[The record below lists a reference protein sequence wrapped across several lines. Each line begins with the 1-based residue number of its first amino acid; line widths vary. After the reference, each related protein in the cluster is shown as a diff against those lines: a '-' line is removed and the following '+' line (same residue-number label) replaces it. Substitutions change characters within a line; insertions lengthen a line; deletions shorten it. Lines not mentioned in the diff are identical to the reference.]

1 MKKHINNTAIFV
13 LLVFLTMTSCAV
25 DVWENHYNTKALN
38 KSSLSLT
45 QYIES
50 QDSLKIFSKMLKI
63 SGYETILNTPQT
75 YTVWAPNDNALKNL
89 DLSDT
94 LTVTNTVK
102 NHITRFL
109 RSTSGLNSLTIHLLS
124 NKYIN
129 FKKDAGGYSF
139 GSQPLVSNKSDIATT
154 NGIIHVIDGYVPY
167 KLNVWELIN
176 IKSNDGA
183 LKFDSISAFLNT
195 MSKYDFDQKS
205 SIEIGTNKFGQ
216 TVYDSVKIFSNTVL
230 SSIGAL
236 YNEDSLYTA
245 IIPTDKAW
253 KRTYDLIFS
262 KYKSFGLDG
271 SATQRER
278 TQTALVNNLIFRVPV
293 TDPSAYD
300 SLTTT
305 TGSKFLKPGYLFE
318 GASRQDLSNGYAYIT
333 DSIRFKAA
341 DTYQKKILIEAEDIT
356 YNRTSAYANL
366 TQKSALGT
374 DFSELVSD
382 KNFLQVD
389 PTTTSTTSTSVL
401 FPIPNTLSGTYN
413 VYCVFVPTSINEAG
427 STRINKVKFYLSYLS
442 VNGTQTNDAAVTA
455 KNELSSSKS
464 NAFAFST
471 KPGVM
476 TKVFVTQ
483 FTFPYCNL
491 YTAET
496 SSSLIS
502 TKLRVEN
509 AVKITDSTKDFDKSM
524 RIDCIILEPV
534 Q

>member
-38 KSSLSLT
+38 KSSLTLT

-63 SGYETILNTPQT
+63 AGYDTILNSPQT
-75 YTVWAPNDNALKNL
+75 YTVWAPTDNALKNI
-89 DLSDT
+89 DLSDS
-94 LTVTNTVK
+94 LTVKNTVM

-109 RSTSGLNSLTIHLLS
+109 RSTSGLNTMTMHLLS
-124 NKYIN
+124 NKYIS
-129 FKKDAGGYSF
+129 FKKDAGGYSYGNQMLV
-139 GSQPLVSNKSDIATT
+139 GSKSDVATK
-154 NGIIHVIDGYVPY
+154 NGILHVIDGYVPY

-176 IKSNDGA
+176 SKSNNEA

-195 MSKYDFDQKS
+195 MSKYDFDEKN

-216 TVYDSVKIFSNTVL
+216 SVYDSVKIFSNPVL
-230 SSIGAL
+230 NSIGAL
-236 YNEDSLYTA
+236 NKEDSIYTA
-245 IIPTDKAW
+245 IIPNNKAW
-253 KRTYDLIFS
+253 KKAYDLVYS

-271 SATQRER
+271 SATQRSR
-278 TQTALVNNLIFRVPV
+278 TQTALVNNLIFRLPI
-293 TDPSAYD
+293 TDPSMYD

-305 TGSKFLKPGYLFE
+305 TGSKFKNPGYLFE
-318 GASRQDLSNGYAYIT
+318 GATRYDLSNGYAYIT

-356 YNRTSAYANL
+356 YNRTSAYASL
-366 TQKSALGT
+366 TMKSALGT
-374 DFSELVSD
+374 DFSEQVSE
-382 KNFLQVD
+382 KYYMQVD
-389 PTTTSTTSTSVL
+389 PTTTSATSTSVS

-413 VYCVFVPTSINEAG
+413 IYCVFVPSSIVVAG
-427 STRINKVKFYLSYLS
+427 SKSVNKAKFYLSYLN
-442 VNGTQTNDAAVTA
+442 VNGTQTTDAAVTV
-455 KNELSSSKS
+455 KNELSSTKS
-464 NAFAFST
+464 NAFAFSSIA
-471 KPGVM
+471 GAV
-476 TKVFVTQ
+476 TKVFVTK

-491 YTAET
+491 FTTGT
-496 SSSLIS
+496 SPSLIT

-509 AVKITDSTKDFDKSM
+509 AVKITDSKDLFDKSM